1 MEKFISDLIET
12 NEHVL
17 QVRRSKKFGI
27 LDLISPIGP
36 QMLSSLNLNTYFV
49 VQNKEKQ
56 KQKLIAFSGKKDI
69 LWEEEIQEDLDQIK
83 NLVIK
88 DYYYKVI
95 KIWK

>member
-56 KQKLIAFSGKKDI
+56 KLIAFSGKKDI

-83 NLVIK
+83 KLVII

>member
-49 VQNKEKQ
+49 VQNKEE
-56 KQKLIAFSGKKDI
+56 QKLIAFSGKKDI

-83 NLVIK
+83 KLVII